1 MRSPL
6 AVREL
11 PREAWRAAYLAQQA
25 SIRVPMIAAHR
36 ALRALTKNTVQPE
49 SASMHAMARRYRD
62 LLEQDLDNVDRGYYP
77 KELLFQIPLGR
88 YARRI
93 PRLLRDIPRAVSRSR
108 RRDYRDLP
116 GDVDLESYP
125 AYFRRTFHWQTDG
138 YLSRHSAELYD
149 VGVEFLF
156 MGCADVMRRQVIP
169 PVSRFLAE
177 RASTEPARIL
187 DVACGTGRTLL
198 QMATAHPGQ
207 RYFGIDLSPFYVEAA
222 RGQLG
227 AVPGVSLVADN
238 AEAIPFR
245 DGYFDAVTS
254 VYLFHELP
262 RSARRN
268 VIAEMRRV
276 LRPGGVVVIEDSAQ
290 YSESE
295 PLAFFLENFARE
307 MHEPFYRDYLRDDLG
322 AMLQDAGFRV
332 QATDPCWV
340 AKVVTAHAPI

>member
-1 MRSPL
+1 
-6 AVREL
+6 
-11 PREAWRAAYLAQQA
+11 
-25 SIRVPMIAAHR
+25 MIAAHR
-36 ALRALTKNTVQPE
+36 ALRALTRNEVRPE
-49 SASMHAMARRYRD
+49 SAPMRAMARRYQD
-62 LLEQDLDNVDRGYYP
+62 LLERDLDNVDRGYYP
-77 KELLFQIPLGR
+77 RELLFQIPLRR

-116 GDVDLESYP
+116 ADVDLSAYP

-169 PVSRFLAE
+169 PVSRHL
-177 RASTEPARIL
+177 RDRSSEPARIL

-207 RYFGIDLSPFYVEAA
+207 RYFGMDLSPYYVEAA
-222 RGQLG
+222 REQLA

-238 AEAIPFR
+238 AETIPFR

-262 RSARRN
+262 RNARRN

-276 LRPGGVVVIEDSAQ
+276 LRPGGLVVIEDSAQ

-322 AMLQDAGFRV
+322 AMLQEAGFQV
-332 QATDPCWV
+332 ESTEPCWV
-340 AKVVTAHAPI
+340 AKVVTARAPS